1 MSWQGLLRQP
11 LVHSPKKTSKNRAEN
26 IEERNKW
33 WKRWNKSGNVQI
45 WSRIWLV
52 DFRTRGIFTL
62 VISIQKMAPRCIFVY
77 NSSSFLSGFE
87 LSMIWELESRLFQN
101 SKKCPWKT
109 IFFCVFSV
117 NYLGGGNLQCSIG
130 YDIFIHGPCSKS
142 RLVPDLLELRSKLKK
157 HLVNPR
163 RTSYQVS
170 AILRQ
175 QVTTVLI
182 ATDGTSGEF
191 KDAYFGVFL
200 LFRWEFKGLCGT
212 NSIFSY
218 DPLCGP
224 KTPVIASWS
233 PLHGHYL
240 VYSPRMSAGSSVVED
255 RNPFPPN
262 KGMPISL

>member
-1 MSWQGLLRQP
+1 MSWQGLLRQQ
-11 LVHSPKKTSKNRAEN
+11 LVHSPKKTSKNQAEN

-130 YDIFIHGPCSKS
+130 YDIFIHGPCSKNQKSSGS
-142 RLVPDLLELRSKLKK
+142 RPPRTKVQIEKTPCKSEENELPSFCYFEA
-157 HLVNPR
+157 
-163 RTSYQVS
+163 TSYYSTDCHWWDQWRIQRCVFWRIPS
-170 AILRQ
+170 FSLRIQGPLWNQFNIFIWSTVWSQNPSDCILIS
-175 QVTTVLI
+175 VTRPLFGLL
-182 ATDGTSGEF
+182 ATNERWV
-191 KDAYFGVFL
+191 FGGG
-200 LFRWEFKGLCGT
+200 R
-212 NSIFSY
+212 
-218 DPLCGP
+218 
-224 KTPVIASWS
+224 
-233 PLHGHYL
+233 
-240 VYSPRMSAGSSVVED
+240 
-255 RNPFPPN
+255 
-262 KGMPISL
+262 

>member
-1 MSWQGLLRQP
+1 MSRQGLLRQQ
-11 LVHSPKKTSKNRAEN
+11 LVHSPKQTSKNQAEN

-62 VISIQKMAPRCIFVY
+62 VISIQKMAPRCIFVFTIHHHFWVAKWIV
-77 NSSSFLSGFE
+77 NDLRVGKIS
-87 LSMIWELESRLFQN
+87 LFQN
-101 SKKCPWKT
+101 SKKCPSSYL
-109 IFFCVFSV
+109 FCVFSV

-130 YDIFIHGPCSKS
+130 YDIFIHGPCSKIKS
-142 RLVPDLLELRSKLKK
+142 LLVPDLLELRFKLKK
-157 HLVNPR
+157 HLVNLR

-191 KDAYFGVFL
+191 KDAYLAYSFF
-200 LFRWEFKGLCGT
+200 FAE
-212 NSIFSY
+212 NSRASVEPIQYFHMIH
-218 DPLCGP
+218 CVVP
-224 KTPVIASWS
+224 KPQW
-233 PLHGHYL
+233 LHLDLRY
-240 VYSPRMSAGSSVVED
+240 
-255 RNPFPPN
+255 
-262 KGMPISL
+262 